1 VKSLYNKGR
10 IVKLHS
16 GKVYDMPALKKV
28 DLVRTGPGNTGQAL
42 AAHAAD
48 RRADEIER
56 DAYEKGFA
64 VGEKAGLEM
73 GRQKAGVLLE
83 RLEKI
88 IEDLQAVR
96 QQVVADIEPQIM
108 ELAQTIARRILLE
121 ELTTRPELLVQIVRE
136 ALRRIEKT
144 GTITIR
150 INPRL
155 HELFT
160 TMKPQLLE
168 LHPDIVFD
176 LDPAAPLTGAVVIGE
191 KEEVVTDIDL
201 QLKNM
206 RDNIEGNL
214 GAH

>member
-1 VKSLYNKGR
+1 MYSKGR
-10 IVKLHS
+10 VVKLHS
-16 GKVYDMPALKKV
+16 GKAFDMPALKKMETF
-28 DLVRTGPGNTGQAL
+28 RSGPGNAEQSL
-42 AAHAAD
+42 ASYSAG
-48 RRADEIER
+48 RRTEEIER

-64 VGEKAGLEM
+64 AGESAGLEM
-73 GRQKAGVLLE
+73 GKQKAAVLLE

-88 IEDLQAVR
+88 IEDLQEVR
-96 QQVVADIEPQIM
+96 KQVVAEVEPQIM
-108 ELAQTIARRILLE
+108 DLAQTIAGKILME
-121 ELTTRPELLVQIVRE
+121 ELSVRPELIVQIAKE

-155 HELFT
+155 QELFM

-176 LDPAAPLTGAVVIGE
+176 LDPSAPLTGAVVIGA

>member
-1 VKSLYNKGR
+1 MYNKGR
-10 IVKLHS
+10 VVKLHS
-16 GKVYDMPALKKV
+16 GKVFDMPALKRT
-28 DLVRTGPGNTGQAL
+28 DMVRSGSGNAEQSL
-42 AAHAAD
+42 AVYAAG
-48 RRADEIER
+48 RRTEEIER

-64 VGEKAGLEM
+64 AGENAGLEM
-73 GRQKAGVLLE
+73 GKQKAAVLLD

-88 IEDLQAVR
+88 IEDLQTLR
-96 QQVVADIEPQIM
+96 QQVVTEIEPQIM
-108 ELAQTIARRILLE
+108 DLAQTIARKILHE
-121 ELTTRPELLVQIVRE
+121 ELSTRPELIVQIVKE
-136 ALRRIEKT
+136 ALRRIEKS

-150 INPRL
+150 ITPRL

-176 LDPAAPLTGAVVIGE
+176 LDPSAPLSGAVVIGA

>member
-1 VKSLYNKGR
+1 LFNRGR
-10 IVKLHS
+10 VVKLHS
-16 GKVYDMPALKKV
+16 GKAFDMPALKQM
-28 DLVRTGPGNTGQAL
+28 DAVRSGAGNNEQAL
-42 AAHAAD
+42 SAYSAN
-48 RRADEIER
+48 RRSEEIER

-64 VGEKAGLEM
+64 AGENAGLEM
-73 GRQKAGVLLE
+73 GKQKAAVLLE
-83 RLEKI
+83 RLENI
-88 IEDLQAVR
+88 IEDLQTVR

-108 ELAQTIARRILLE
+108 ELAQTMARRIVLE
-121 ELTTRPELLVQIVRE
+121 ELSIKPEVIVQIVKE
-136 ALRRIEKT
+136 ALRRIEKN

-155 HELFT
+155 RELFT

-176 LDPAAPLTGAVVIGE
+176 LDPSAPLNGAVVIGE

-206 RDNIEGNL
+206 RDSIEGNL

>member
-1 VKSLYNKGR
+1 MYNRGR
-10 IVKLHS
+10 VVKLHN
-16 GKVYDMPALKKV
+16 GKVFDMPALKKV
-28 DLVRTGPGNTGQAL
+28 DPVRAEPDNAEQSL
-42 AAHAAD
+42 AAYSAG
-48 RRADEIER
+48 RRAEEIER

-64 VGEKAGLEM
+64 AGENAGLEM
-73 GRQKAGVLLE
+73 GKQKAALPLE

-88 IEDLQAVR
+88 IEDMQKLR
-96 QQVVADIEPQIM
+96 QQVVADIELQIM
-108 ELAQTIARRILLE
+108 DLAQTMARRIVLE
-121 ELTTRPELLVQIVRE
+121 ELSTKPELIVQIVRE

-160 TMKPQLLE
+160 TMKPRLLE

-176 LDPAAPLTGAVVIGE
+176 LDPSAPLNGAVVIGA